1 MERLMNPND
10 ESVSRRSDYEGAS
23 FGLSRMGRAEG
34 VGLKVRDLMTSDV
47 YTLGTDNTLEHLQE
61 LMRGKLVRHVP
72 IVNDEG
78 KLIGLVTHRDFLK
91 VAVSKLAG
99 LTAREE
105 ADLYAHIRIG
115 DIMGKKVTVA
125 HPETLLEDAANAML
139 GRKFGC
145 LPVVDEND
153 VLIGILTSTDFVKV
167 FSN

>member
-1 MERLMNPND
+1 MERWTNPYND
-10 ESVSRRSDYEGAS
+10 AVSRDGGYEGAS
-23 FGLSRMGRAEG
+23 SGLSRMSRAEG
-34 VGLKVRDLMTSDV
+34 TGLKVRDLMTSDV
-47 YTLGTDNTLEHLQE
+47 YTLGADNTLEHLQE

-72 IVNDEG
+72 IVDDEG
-78 KLIGLVTHRDFLK
+78 RLIGLVTHRDFLK

-99 LTAREE
+99 LSAREE
-105 ADLYAHIRIG
+105 ADLYAHIRVG
-115 DIMGKKVTVA
+115 DIMGKKITVA